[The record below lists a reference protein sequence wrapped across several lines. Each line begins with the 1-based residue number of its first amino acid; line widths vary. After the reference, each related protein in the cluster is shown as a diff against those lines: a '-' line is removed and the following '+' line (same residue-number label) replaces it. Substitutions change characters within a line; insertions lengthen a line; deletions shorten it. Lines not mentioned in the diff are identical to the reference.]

1 MNASTILVQGRSP
14 EEIETLH
21 IHTAADPRSTAAR
34 DFMSGVRLF
43 DKALEEA
50 ERVFKREDV
59 WFLASTRSDA
69 GGRGVV
75 PLNVFLRPVLTELT
89 ANPRFADGFAAA
101 LGDYLVTL
109 NNGVVS
115 GPGPQ
120 YDGFEYAEI
129 VGPMSAASIG
139 HHFMAGR
146 DLAVEMLREAQTVEG
161 GGAISVASIEAQYRE
176 GKPQVNF
183 VQTYLDKIRERPELA
198 EGFAAV
204 LSDCL
209 TVSASVDVY
218 AGLSYPEITG

>member
-1 MNASTILVQGRSP
+1 MTEKTSVTISD
-14 EEIETLH
+14 TLH
-21 IHTAADPRSTAAR
+21 IHTAADPRSTTAR

-115 GPGPQ
+115 GPGRNTTGSSTRRSWGQ
-120 YDGFEYAEI
+120 C
-129 VGPMSAASIG
+129 
-139 HHFMAGR
+139 
-146 DLAVEMLREAQTVEG
+146 LR
-161 GGAISVASIEAQYRE
+161 R
-176 GKPQVNF
+176 
-183 VQTYLDKIRERPELA
+183 
-198 EGFAAV
+198 
-204 LSDCL
+204 
-209 TVSASVDVY
+209 VSATARSRASVTAKPTKVTKATSGDV
-218 AGLSYPEITG
+218 ACPPPLTTQAT